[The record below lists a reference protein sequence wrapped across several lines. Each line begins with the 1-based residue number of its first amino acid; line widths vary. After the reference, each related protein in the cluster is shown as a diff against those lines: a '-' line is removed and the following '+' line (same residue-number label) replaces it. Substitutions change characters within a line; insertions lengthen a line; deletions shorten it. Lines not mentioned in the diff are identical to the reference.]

1 MLVATSSA
9 ALSVFYLIFI
19 LFFLPVSLG
28 SMSCG
33 TLAGTI
39 YTIYILLY
47 QHNVRLSCSTRQT
60 WVLFLFITLNRT

>member
-39 YTIYILLY
+39 YTIYIY
-47 QHNVRLSCSTRQT
+47 YYTSTMFGSAVRLDKHGFCF
-60 WVLFLFITLNRT
+60 FL